1 MLTASDQVGSGSRP
15 PMCQG
20 VGGKDR
26 RLEYSSRLVGWGID
40 QVRNGIGGSCCQAFS
55 ALDFRRG
62 HRPDWSS
69 RALAG
74 KVIVTAAMDDDG
86 GERIG

>member
-1 MLTASDQVGSGSRP
+1 MP
-15 PMCQG
+15 
-20 VGGKDR
+20 GGGWKDR
-26 RLEYSSRLVGWGID
+26 RLEYSSRLGD
-40 QVRNGIGGSCCQAFS
+40 RSSKECIGGSCCQAFS